1 MISKLLLTVL
11 ALTATPL
18 VADPAAP
25 LFRDFVGLNGHT
37 VQFKPKLYAPVC
49 RLVRDYHP
57 VPWDLAEDTSKLPE
71 WPFAKNRV
79 SWEQV
84 YGSWRKEGL
93 HISAC
98 LMIDEMQDKWKD
110 LAVDAHA
117 YAKAF
122 AQNFGPG
129 GKWPHVKYVEI
140 GNEPGLY
147 DDATY
152 SKLFKAMA
160 KGIREGDPKLK
171 IVTCNA
177 EIGKS
182 DRYWKTAD
190 IFKPHADLYDV
201 LQIHRYAIAEG
212 WPVWRRSYPEDP
224 KVPYLSSIAELL
236 KWRDRNAPG
245 KPVWVSEFGWDTSTQ
260 KPDPKGEWA
269 KWVGSTDD
277 EQARY
282 LVRSFLLFAEMGVD
296 KAFVYFFNDEDKPQ
310 LHAGSGLTR
319 NFQPK
324 PAYHSVAWM
333 LAALENYRF
342 TKAHQQSLDTGY
354 CYEFSPEAKD
364 QPSILAVWHPT
375 KEDQE
380 MKLPLLGREFL
391 KAAQMPMKEGVA
403 MAPTPSAQSAESITL
418 QVGERPIF
426 LWLKPRPTK

>member
-11 ALTATPL
+11 AITATPL
-18 VADPAAP
+18 MADSVAP
-25 LFRDFVGLNGHT
+25 LFRDFVGINGHT

-49 RLVRDYHP
+49 RVVRDYHP

-79 SWEQV
+79 SWDQV

-98 LMIDEMQDKWKD
+98 LMMDEMKDKWKN
-110 LAVDAHA
+110 LEVDAHA

-129 GKWPHVKYVEI
+129 GKWPHVEYVEI

-147 DDATY
+147 DDATFT
-152 SKLFKAMA
+152 KLFKAMA
-160 KGIREGDPKLK
+160 TGIREGDPKLK

-177 EIGKS
+177 ETGKS
-182 DRYWKTAD
+182 DRYWKSAD
-190 IFKPHADLYDV
+190 LFKPHADLYDV

-236 KWRDRNAPG
+236 KWRNANAPG

-269 KWVGSTDD
+269 KWVGSTDE

-310 LHAGSGLTR
+310 LHAASGLTR

-342 TKAHQQSLDTGY
+342 ARAHQQSLETGY
-354 CYEFSPEAKD
+354 CYEFSPEGKD
-364 QPSILAVWHPT
+364 APSILAVWHPT

-380 MKLPLLGREFL
+380 MKVPLLGREFI
-391 KAAQMPMKEGVA
+391 KAVQMPLKEDA
-403 MAPTPSAQSAESITL
+403 AAESTPSAKSAGSITL
-418 QVGERPIF
+418 KVGERPLF
-426 LWLKPRPTK
+426 VWLKSRGEN